1 MFADHVSTAIIPTVV
16 EANTI
21 MIAACISTLHPVYE
35 LLCQKLRRQLPGE
48 HGASPVHQPGSAV
61 APSHDAKRGF
71 WSLLLEMDS
80 WVESTIGSRLSRSR
94 SQRGTVHTCEH
105 DGATTIP
112 TRTLEDAQNTQAPD
126 EEPMREA
133 RGHQAFVKLYH
144 AGLAPHAGPS

>member
-16 EANTI
+16 EANLI

-35 LLCQKLRRQLPGE
+35 LLCRKFRRQVRSE
-48 HGASPVHQPGSAV
+48 HGGSPAGRHGNAD
-61 APSHDAKRGF
+61 APPPHVKRGF
-71 WSLLLEMDS
+71 WSLLLELDS

-94 SQRGTVHTCEH
+94 SQSGTVHTCEH
-105 DGATTIP
+105 VVTTTIP

-133 RGHQAFVKLYH
+133 RGHKALVKLYH
-144 AGLAPHAGPS
+144 AGLAPHSGPS

>member
-35 LLCQKLRRQLPGE
+35 LVCQKLRRRVPGE
-48 HGASPVHQPGSAV
+48 QGGSPSRQHGNAV
-61 APSHDAKRGF
+61 ANPPDAKRGF

-105 DGATTIP
+105 DGTTEIP

-133 RGHQAFVKLYH
+133 RGHKALVKLYH
-144 AGLAPHAGPS
+144 AGLAPHAGRS